1 MPYRPENR
9 KPDYHN
15 LEKVLQKQVPQ
26 RPTLFEFILNDRIY
40 AHLAGRPPPSHTPD
54 HSAWLAKAFD
64 SAGYDYV
71 MLRPPWDFPETQID
85 QMHTR
90 SINHSALIYDRKSFD
105 TYPWPAPKEMDFT
118 YLHGLAGRLPDGM
131 KIVAS
136 DSSGVFEA
144 AVKVFGYENLCMLL
158 YENPALVSDVFERV
172 GEILMAF
179 FRAVLKC
186 PDVMAILCSDDWGF
200 KTQTLLTPQQMRKYV
215 FPYHKQFVELAHQ
228 KERFAILHSCGY
240 YSDVIEDVIED
251 MKFDAR
257 HSYEDIII
265 PVEDAYRD
273 LQGRIAVLG
282 GIDVDFMA
290 SRSPKEVF
298 DRSKRILEQTATGGY
313 ALGTGNS
320 IPEYIPDENYF
331 AMIKACWSEDN
342 TLCS

>member
-1 MPYRPENR
+1 MTLLRPENR
-9 KPDYHN
+9 KPDYRN
-15 LEKVLQKQVPQ
+15 LERVLLKQVPQ
-26 RPTLFEFILNDRIY
+26 RHTLFEFILNDRIH
-40 AHLAGRPPPSHTPD
+40 ARLAGHAPPANPAD
-54 HSAWLAKAFD
+54 HSAWLAKAFN

-71 MLRPPWDFPETQID
+71 MLRPTWDFPEMQID

-90 SINHSALIYDRKSFD
+90 SINHSALIDDRDSFNA
-105 TYPWPAPKEMDFT
+105 YPWPKFEEMDFS
-118 YLHGLAGRLPDGM
+118 YLYGLADRLPDGM

-144 AVKVFGYENLCMLL
+144 AVKVFGFENLCMFL
-158 YENPALVSDVFERV
+158 YEKPALVSDVFERA

-179 FRAVLKC
+179 YLEVLKH

-215 FPYHKQFVELAHQ
+215 FPHHKRFVELAHASG
-228 KERFAILHSCGY
+228 RFAILHSCGC
-240 YSDVIEDVIED
+240 YSDVIGDVIED

-257 HSYEDIII
+257 HSYEDIIL

-290 SRSPKEVF
+290 NRSPKEIF
-298 DRSKRILEQTATGGY
+298 DRSKKMLAQTTAGGY

-331 AMIKACWSEDN
+331 AMINACWSDD
-342 TLCS
+342 L